1 MIDVPDSNPYY
12 PSGSRSRIGLLD
24 LRMQYC
30 MCSVTN
36 SESTG
41 NQTNPLLALFLV
53 AATVVVACLLPGRW
67 LGRNPLMLEAVGA
80 FAGVAVFAIYTFIYG
95 GVRWGSPQ
103 RGLLPI
109 LMVVS
114 PWLFAAVNVWGKVVP
129 STLITTAA
137 LTNLVVALLI
147 GVTEELLF
155 RGLLFRA
162 FQGRSMALYVLL
174 GSITFGL
181 LHYNQ
186 GYQGVMVTA
195 VVGSSYSLARVAG
208 APLSWLIVCHAVTDF
223 PNLFSHTPHPQSGV
237 VAFGAVVLALALA
250 VAFFSGSTNW
260 TPPHFKYR
268 VLGGQGTLPSMNLI
282 NQRSHSASK
291 KSDRASSVS

>member
-1 MIDVPDSNPYY
+1 
-12 PSGSRSRIGLLD
+12 
-24 LRMQYC
+24 
-30 MCSVTN
+30 MCSVNN

-41 NQTNPLLALFLV
+41 NQPNPWLALFLV

-80 FAGVAVFAIYTFIYG
+80 FAGVAVFAIYTFLYG
-95 GVRWGSPQ
+95 GARWGSPQ
-103 RGLLPI
+103 RGLLPV
-109 LMVVS
+109 LMVAS

-137 LTNLVVALLI
+137 LTNLLVALLI

-223 PNLFSHTPHPQSGV
+223 PNLFSHSPHPQYGV
-237 VAFGAVVLALALA
+237 VALARL
-250 VAFFSGSTNW
+250 FW
-260 TPPHFKYR
+260 P
-268 VLGGQGTLPSMNLI
+268 
-282 NQRSHSASK
+282 
-291 KSDRASSVS
+291 